1 MKPDTTV
8 IQMVKRFDSW
18 HAQIKSAIPFT
29 WTTIAIDTDA
39 NRLEQAVSGW
49 YPKVMFSYPSTPRP
63 QKGA

>member
-1 MKPDTTV
+1 MTRDTTT
-8 IQMVKRFDSW
+8 IQMVQRGQFW

-49 YPKVMFSYPSTPRP
+49 YPKIMFSYPSTPRP